1 MSRGY
6 GLSRG
11 SRYRQIDTI
20 QDEIRRLDNQKEVSI
35 EEIKLIL
42 IKFISRT
49 GNEIKKIQKLKR
61 LKRKIIDGR
70 ERKFH
75 DRIQTFFQTKKKS
88 NFENPTKFQK

>member
-35 EEIKLIL
+35 EKIKLIL

-75 DRIQTFFQTKKKS
+75 DRIKTFLQTKKS
-88 NFENPTKFQK
+88 NFENPTKFEK

>member
-1 MSRGY
+1 M
-6 GLSRG
+6 
-11 SRYRQIDTI
+11 
-20 QDEIRRLDNQKEVSI
+20 
-35 EEIKLIL
+35 

-49 GNEIKKIQKLKR
+49 ENEIKKIQKLKR

-88 NFENPTKFQK
+88 NFENPTKFEK